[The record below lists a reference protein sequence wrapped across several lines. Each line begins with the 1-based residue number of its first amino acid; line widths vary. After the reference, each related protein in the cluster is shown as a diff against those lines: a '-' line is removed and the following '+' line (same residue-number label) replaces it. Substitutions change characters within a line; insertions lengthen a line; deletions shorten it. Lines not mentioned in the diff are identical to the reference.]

1 MTPCWRLVPGGA
13 EVRVRAQP
21 NASKDAIEGQGE
33 DASGQ
38 TFLKVRVRAVPEK
51 GKANAA
57 VEKLLAKALRGPGGV
72 VERRDGR
79 AEGLDGALVDLFVVR
94 GLAVGG
100 GHGDVERHDVPFK
113 AERVQALVG
122 VVDLALDPFEGAGD
136 LAEVG
141 LGAAIDGADAGDGC
155 AGRGFG

>member
-21 NASKDAIEGQGE
+21 NASKDAIEGLGA

-57 VEKLLAKALRGPGGV
+57 IEKLLAKALGLPGSAV
-72 VERRDGR
+72 VIEKGETQRIKTVRISADPSI
-79 AEGLDGALVDLFVVR
+79 ASAL
-94 GLAVGG
+94 
-100 GHGDVERHDVPFK
+100 E
-113 AERVQALVG
+113 ALT
-122 VVDLALDPFEGAGD
+122 GAGN
-136 LAEVG
+136 
-141 LGAAIDGADAGDGC
+141 AG
-155 AGRGFG
+155 